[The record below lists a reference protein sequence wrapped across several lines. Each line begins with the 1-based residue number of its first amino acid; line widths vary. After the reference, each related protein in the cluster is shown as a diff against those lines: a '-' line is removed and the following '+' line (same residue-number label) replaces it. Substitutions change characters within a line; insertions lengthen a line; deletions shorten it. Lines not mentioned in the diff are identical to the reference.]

1 MYETFLVS
9 RDILLWR
16 LLSLFRRHKKRNFFM
31 WSCVSSWPE
40 YEECH
45 PTYCNAGYSSDN
57 DIIHCLPLYIYSIL
71 KWFCALYFLGR
82 LFLEILSVNEA
93 NLNSRGNIYIDNAI
107 SIPIW
112 KDSYLRRFLW
122 QIMTRVFQ
130 AFDSLSNREVSF
142 EKKVLLLYFNPNIFR
157 WTVWM

>member
-1 MYETFLVS
+1 MIYNIQYDTVYTVTFAYINFLFQTRDFKDIKAYTFRYSIARVSVILMYETFFVS
-9 RDILLWR
+9 RDILLRR
-16 LLSLFRRHKKRNFFM
+16 LLSLLWRHKKRNFFM

-57 DIIHCLPLYIYSIL
+57 DIIHCLPFYIYSIL

-93 NLNSRGNIYIDNAI
+93 NLNSRGNIY
-107 SIPIW
+107 
-112 KDSYLRRFLW
+112 R
-122 QIMTRVFQ
+122 
-130 AFDSLSNREVSF
+130 
-142 EKKVLLLYFNPNIFR
+142 
-157 WTVWM
+157 